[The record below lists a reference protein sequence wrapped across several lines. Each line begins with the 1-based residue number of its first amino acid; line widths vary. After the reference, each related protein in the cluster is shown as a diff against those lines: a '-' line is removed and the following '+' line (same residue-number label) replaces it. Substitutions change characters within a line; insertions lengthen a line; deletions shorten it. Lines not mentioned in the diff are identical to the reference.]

1 MSNHVQT
8 CPDCESGQ
16 LRLETY
22 SDEVEYRD
30 HTIRLDGLQCL
41 VCDNCEA
48 EIFRPEQIRQ
58 NDRIISEAKR
68 RADGLLLAGE
78 IRSIRKSFAL
88 TQHQAAEIFG
98 GGANAFSKYERGEV
112 IQSVAMDRLL
122 RLVAR
127 YPVLLV
133 ELALQAGVRVRS
145 IEDAGTYSIEQR
157 LSLNDP
163 DFRGTRHA
171 QTIAELGSGEW
182 SKTA

>member
-1 MSNHVQT
+1 MSQHCET
-8 CPDCESGQ
+8 CPDCEAGQ

-22 SDEVEYRD
+22 SDEIEYRE

-41 VCDNCEA
+41 VCENCGA
-48 EIFRPEQIRQ
+48 EIFRPSHIRH

-68 RADGLLLAGE
+68 RADGLLLSDE
-78 IRSIRKSFAL
+78 IRTIRKSFGL

-112 IQSVAMDRLL
+112 IQSVPMDRLL

-133 ELALQAGVRVRS
+133 ELALKAGVRVQS
-145 IEDAGTYSIEQR
+145 IEDAGTYSVEQR

-163 DFRGTRHA
+163 DYRSARHA
-171 QTIAELGSGEW
+171 RTIAELGSDEW

>member
-1 MSNHVQT
+1 MSHQPET
-8 CPDCESGQ
+8 CPDCEAGQ
-16 LRLETY
+16 LHSETY
-22 SDEVEYRD
+22 SDEIEHRG
-30 HTIRLDGLQCL
+30 HTLRLDDLVCL
-41 VCDNCEA
+41 VCDHCGS

-58 NDRIISEAKR
+58 NDRIMAEAKR
-68 RADGLLLAGE
+68 RADGLLLADE
-78 IRSIRKSFAL
+78 IRNIRKSFDL

-133 ELALQAGVRVRS
+133 ELALEAGVGVRS
-145 IEDAGTYSIEQR
+145 IDEASTYSIEQR

-163 DFRGTRHA
+163 EYRATRHA
-171 QTIAELGSGEW
+171 HKIADLGSDEW

>member
-1 MSNHVQT
+1 MSHHSEI
-8 CPDCESGQ
+8 CPDCEAGQ

-22 SDEVEYRD
+22 SDEIEYRE

-41 VCDNCEA
+41 VCENCGA
-48 EIFRPEQIRQ
+48 EIFRPTQIRH

-68 RADGLLLAGE
+68 RADGLLMAGE
-78 IRSIRKSFAL
+78 IRSVRKSFGL

-112 IQSVAMDRLL
+112 IQSIAMDRLL

-145 IEDAGTYSIEQR
+145 IEEAGTYSIEQR

-163 DFRGTRHA
+163 DFHGTRHA
-171 QTIAELGSGEW
+171 HIIAELGSGEW

>member
-1 MSNHVQT
+1 MSQHCET
-8 CPDCESGQ
+8 CPDCEAGQ

-22 SDEVEYRD
+22 SDEIEYRE

-41 VCDNCEA
+41 VCENCGA
-48 EIFRPEQIRQ
+48 EIFRPSHIRH
-58 NDRIISEAKR
+58 NDR
-68 RADGLLLAGE
+68 
-78 IRSIRKSFAL
+78 
-88 TQHQAAEIFG
+88 IFG

-112 IQSVAMDRLL
+112 IQSVPMDRLL

-133 ELALQAGVRVRS
+133 ELALKAGVRVQS
-145 IEDAGTYSIEQR
+145 IEDAGTYSVEQR

-163 DFRGTRHA
+163 DYRSARHA
-171 QTIAELGSGEW
+171 RTIAELGSDEW